1 MGVCRFEHPTHHR
14 IDIKYYPLEQYA
26 WALLYFTGSGEF
38 NRQLRLFAMKNGL
51 QLSDHGVVR
60 KPYKGVVWHND
71 LKPCLT

>member
-1 MGVCRFEHPTHHR
+1 
-14 IDIKYYPLEQYA
+14 
-26 WALLYFTGSGEF
+26 
-38 NRQLRLFAMKNGL
+38 MKNGL